1 MSSNFL
7 PIPCSTLVEF
17 SRDRE
22 FNYELFHHVK
32 QLQPDV
38 LEDSFSEKQKIPGEL
53 PYKTLATP
61 LDQRHL
67 FVS

>member
-1 MSSNFL
+1 MVRH
-7 PIPCSTLVEF
+7 TLKCEAITTRCF
-17 SRDRE
+17 
-22 FNYELFHHVK
+22 
-32 QLQPDV
+32 

-53 PYKTLATP
+53 PYKTLLTTP